1 MEGGLV
7 AGVVAIGLVHGL
19 LPDHGWPIAATYAL
33 ARRRR
38 WLHGTVAALVIG
50 VGHLVSS
57 VALVAAYY
65 WVSGFA
71 AFAEG
76 PVYEYRHGYGHG
88 QTVTGRGP
96 DHAHGPTTAAG
107 RGPDHAHGP
116 TTAAGRGPVHA
127 HGPSADHQHG
137 PGHAVSHGYG
147 TEGAHRHRDR
157 GSAIDGRRER
167 PGPTTAGRGRAHLRA
182 PVAPGQDRGGS
193 GHGHGVAGPEHSHE
207 RDDQP
212 AHAPGDDDQ
221 GHSHGAHRHDHET
234 GDWDEA
240 GLAALHRRLPG
251 RGGHRHLD
259 DEHAQ
264 RGLYALGAAAL
275 LLGFAHE
282 EPVQILAIC
291 VGTDRCLELMLVY
304 STAVIAAILAPTL
317 LLVYGYRRHR
327 DTVERYT
334 PYFPVVTA
342 AVLVGM
348 GLGFITGVL

>member
-57 VALVAAYY
+57 VALVAAYF
-65 WVSGFA
+65 WVAGFA

-76 PVYEYRHGYGHG
+76 PWLRYVAGVVLVGLGVYEYRHGHGHG
-88 QTVTGRGP
+88 RTATGRGP
-96 DHAHGPTTAAG
+96 DHADGPTTPARCG
-107 RGPDHAHGP
+107 R
-116 TTAAGRGPVHA
+116 VHA

-137 PGHAVSHGYG
+137 PGHAVCHGDG
-147 TEGAHRHRDR
+147 SDGGHRHRAR
-157 GSAIDGRRER
+157 ESAINGRRGR
-167 PGPTTAGRGRAHLRA
+167 PGSTTAGRGRVHPRA
-182 PVAPGQDRGGS
+182 PVPPGQDRGGS

-207 RDDQP
+207 RGDHP
-212 AHAPGDDDQ
+212 AHAHSGDDQ
-221 GHSHGAHRHDHET
+221 GHSHEAHRHDHET
-234 GDWDEA
+234 GEGDEA
-240 GLAALHRRLPG
+240 GLAALRRRLPG

-334 PYFPVVTA
+334 PYFPVATA

>member
-1 MEGGLV
+1 MEWGLV

-65 WVSGFA
+65 WVAGFA

-76 PVYEYRHGYGHG
+76 PWLRYVAGVVLVGLGVYEYRHGHGHD
-88 QTVTGRGP
+88 P
-96 DHAHGPTTAAG
+96 TAAG
-107 RGPDHAHGP
+107 C
-116 TTAAGRGPVHA
+116 GPVHA

-147 TEGAHRHRDR
+147 TDGAHRHRDR
-157 GSAIDGRRER
+157 GSAIDRRRGR
-167 PGPTTAGRGRAHLRA
+167 PGPTTAGRDRAQPRT
-182 PVAPGQDRGGS
+182 PVPPGQDRSGS
-193 GHGHGVAGPEHSHE
+193 GHGHGVTGPEHSHGRGDE
-207 RDDQP
+207 P
-212 AHAPGDDDQ
+212 AHAPGDDQ

-234 GDWDEA
+234 GDGDEA
-240 GLAALHRRLPG
+240 GLAALRHRLPG

-291 VGTDRCLELMLVY
+291 VGTDRCLELMVVY

-327 DTVERYT
+327 DTVARYT
-334 PYFPVVTA
+334 PYFPAVTA

-348 GLGFITGVL
+348 GLGFIAGVL

>member
-1 MEGGLV
+1 MDAGLV

-65 WVSGFA
+65 WISGFA

-76 PVYEYRHGYGHG
+76 PWLRYVAGVVLVGLGVYEYRHGHGHG
-88 QTVTGRGP
+88 R
-96 DHAHGPTTAAG
+96 TA
-107 RGPDHAHGP
+107 
-116 TTAAGRGPVHA
+116 TGRGPVHDHGPTTVA
-127 HGPSADHQHG
+127 DSGPVHTHGPSADHQHG

-147 TEGAHRHRDR
+147 TDGVHRHRER

-167 PGPTTAGRGRAHLRA
+167 PSPTTAGRGRAHPRP
-182 PVAPGQDRGGS
+182 PVPPGQDRGGS
-193 GHGHGVAGPEHSHE
+193 DHGHGVAGHEHSHE
-207 RDDQP
+207 RGDDP
-212 AHAPGDDDQ
+212 AHAPSDDDQ
-221 GHSHGAHRHDHET
+221 GHSHGDHRHDHET
-234 GDWDEA
+234 DDGDQA
-240 GLAALHRRLPG
+240 GLAALRHRLPG

-317 LLVYGYRRHR
+317 LLVFGYRRHR

>member
-1 MEGGLV
+1 MDAGLV

-76 PVYEYRHGYGHG
+76 PWLRYVAGVVLVGLGVYEYRHGHGHDP
-88 QTVTGRGP
+88 TATGG
-96 DHAHGPTTAAG
+96 
-107 RGPDHAHGP
+107 
-116 TTAAGRGPVHA
+116 GPVHA

-137 PGHAVSHGYG
+137 PGHAVCHGYAPDG
-147 TEGAHRHRDR
+147 GHRHRDR
-157 GSAIDGRRER
+157 GSAIDGRRGR
-167 PGPTTAGRGRAHLRA
+167 PGSTTAGRGRAKPRT
-182 PVAPGQDRGGS
+182 PVPPGPDRSGS
-193 GHGHGVAGPEHSHE
+193 GHGHGVAGPAHSHE
-207 RDDQP
+207 LGDHP
-212 AHAPGDDDQ
+212 EHARSDDDQ
-221 GHSHGAHRHDHET
+221 GHSHEAHRHDHET
-234 GDWDEA
+234 GDGDEA
-240 GLAALHRRLPG
+240 GLAALRGRLPG

-291 VGTDRCLELMLVY
+291 VGTDRCLELMVVY

-348 GLGFITGVL
+348 GLGFIAGVL